1 MTEAPNKDKIQ
12 EARAIAGLTQ
22 TEAAAIIGKTLRA
35 WQYWEAGERKMDGV
49 LFEMFLIKCKSA
61 KGHEK

>member
-1 MTEAPNKDKIQ
+1 MNNPTKEQVA
-12 EARAIAGLTQ
+12 EARAGSNLTQ

-49 LFEMFLIKCKSA
+49 LFEFFLLKTKQVIST
-61 KGHEK
+61 